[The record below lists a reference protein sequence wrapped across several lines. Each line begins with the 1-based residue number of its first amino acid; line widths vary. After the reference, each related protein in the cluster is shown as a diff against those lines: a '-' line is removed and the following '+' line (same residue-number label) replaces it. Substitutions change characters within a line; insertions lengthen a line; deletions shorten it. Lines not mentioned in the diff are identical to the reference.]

1 MPREIMFKAF
11 SDPNHLGKWWGPNG
25 FTNTFHEFDMRPNGI
40 WRFIMHGPNGV
51 DYENKSIFSEII
63 EPEKIVIHHLGP
75 IHEFLLTITFVEK
88 EGKTE
93 LIWQMLH
100 KSVKECEKV
109 RSFCYEANEQNFDRL
124 EAELT
129 KMVNGLQH

>member
-1 MPREIMFKAF
+1 MFKAF
-11 SDPNHLGKWWGPNG
+11 SDPNHLVKWWGPEG

-51 DYENKSIFSEII
+51 DYENKSIFFEIM
-63 EPEKIVIHHLGP
+63 EPEKIVIHHLES
-75 IHEFLLTITFVEK
+75 IHEFLLTITFGEK

-93 LIWQMLH
+93 LIWQMLF
-100 KSVKECEKV
+100 KSVNECEKM

-129 KMVNGLQH
+129 KMVSRRQH